1 MGPSAP
7 APAPKAP
14 DPIRIPSADDADLKA
29 ASKLKTQE
37 EFAKR
42 NGRASTQ
49 LAGYGT
55 GDTAYSRTT
64 LG

>member
-1 MGPSAP
+1 MGPVAP
-7 APAPKAP
+7 AQSPKPP

-37 EFAKR
+37 EFNKR
-42 NGRASTQ
+42 QGRASTQ
-49 LAGYGT
+49 LTAGGT